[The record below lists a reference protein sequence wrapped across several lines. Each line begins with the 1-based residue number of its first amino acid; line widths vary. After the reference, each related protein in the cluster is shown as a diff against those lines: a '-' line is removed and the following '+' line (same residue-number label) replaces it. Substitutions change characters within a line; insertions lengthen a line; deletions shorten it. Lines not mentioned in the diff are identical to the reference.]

1 MRLVRNPAAEYDFTG
16 EYHVEQSIDKEEK
29 KVLDASVHG
38 YCTVMS
44 MSINDWAL
52 NSRIVSQLLAIVL
65 LYYLFLKF
73 TVSRN
78 TFSQNECTAT

>member
-65 LYYLFLKF
+65 LY
-73 TVSRN
+73 

>member
-1 MRLVRNPAAEYDFTG
+1 MRPVRNLQALEVPVRLVRNPAAEYDFTG

-44 MSINDWAL
+44 MSIND
-52 NSRIVSQLLAIVL
+52 
-65 LYYLFLKF
+65 
-73 TVSRN
+73 
-78 TFSQNECTAT
+78 